1 MSPER
6 WRDIEEVFQAAVEM
20 PRADRAQFVDKFCG
34 TDVELKAEILKLLES
49 DDSASDFIES
59 PIWTDSSFL
68 NTSAKKELSSS
79 IDREVGNGDRDTFL
93 GKDVGVYRLKE
104 EIGRGG
110 MGAVYLA
117 ERADGEFQ
125 QRVAIKLIKRG

>member
-6 WRDIEEVFQAAVEM
+6 WREIEEVFQAAVEM
-20 PRADRAQFVDKFCG
+20 PRADRALFVDKFCG
-34 TDVELKAEILKLLES
+34 SDAELKAEILKLIES

-68 NTSAKKELSSS
+68 NTSAKRELSSS
-79 IDREVGNGDRDTFL
+79 IDPNGDRDNFL
-93 GKDVGVYRLKE
+93 NKRVGVYKLTR

-117 ERADGEFQ
+117 ERADGEF
-125 QRVAIKLIKRG
+125 

>member
-6 WRDIEEVFQAAVEM
+6 WREIEDVFQAAVEL
-20 PRADRAQFVDKFCG
+20 PSDARAQFLAERCG
-34 TDVELKAEILKLLES
+34 TDEDLKREVLKLIES

-68 NTSAKKELSSS
+68 NTSAKRELSSS
-79 IDREVGNGDRDTFL
+79 IDGNGDRDNFL
-93 GKDVGVYRLKE
+93 NKRVGVYKLTR

-125 QRVAIKLIKRG
+125 QRVAIKLIKRGM